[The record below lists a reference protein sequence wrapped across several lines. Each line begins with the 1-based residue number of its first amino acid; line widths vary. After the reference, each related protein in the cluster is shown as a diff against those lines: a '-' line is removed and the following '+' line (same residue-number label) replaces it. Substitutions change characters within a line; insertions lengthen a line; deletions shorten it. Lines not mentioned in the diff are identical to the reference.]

1 MIGQN
6 KERTYI
12 ESDPKLIFGYDYQIL
27 IEGHYAQFYMYAQL
41 AGTEY

>member
-6 KERTYI
+6 REHTYI

-27 IEGHYAQFYMYAQL
+27 IEARYAQFYMYAQL